1 MKRED
6 LKIGG
11 VYESVKTSLVVV
23 CTGLGSSDQFE
34 GFVLHGNSSY
44 GFGFYSSGWLYSSFN
59 VSGLD
64 FKPNYTSLK
73 EGNTYSI
80 QDGCEIVVTEDNR
93 ITIVNSI
100 KYYVNDEQHK
110 TMALKVSKNN
120 TLTVDIYN
128 DNKAFIGR
136 YKRNKDKD
144 PAIPRSAREIDE
156 KEFNNFYNKALNF
169 INS

>member
-1 MKRED
+1 MREI
-6 LKIGG
+6 LFRGKCKN
-11 VYESVKTSLVVV
+11 SA
-23 CTGLGSSDQFE
+23 
-34 GFVLHGNSSY
+34 VLE
-44 GFGFYSSGWLYSSFN
+44 
-59 VSGLD
+59 
-64 FKPNYTSLK
+64 

-80 QDGCEIVVTEDNR
+80 QDGCEIVVTEDNM
-93 ITIVNSI
+93 ITIVNSN
-100 KYYVNDEQHK
+100 KYYVNDAQHK

-120 TLTVDIYN
+120 TLTVEIYN

-136 YKRNKDKD
+136 YKRNKDED